1 MTYSKSNY
9 SNTFTVSGK
18 FYNLQVSSITF
29 PCRSLLKISRINK
42 IENNNDINAI
52 FIMMNPGSAV
62 PTSKNP
68 NIPIYNLSQL
78 NAQLLSSNLIN
89 LPLIPAIPDNVQY
102 SVMEIMDNKHWN
114 TVYIINLSDLINSSS
129 DKFQSDHKIFKNNA
143 NSTLENIHSIFHRDF
158 SELLSLSILNDEIYK
173 IACWG
178 VDQPKDLTLK
188 AFLFFYDNQ
197 INLKGL
203 SKNNIKFANDIDYF
217 YLNPKGKP
225 SKVSQL
231 LQII

>member
-18 FYNLQVSSITF
+18 FYDLQVSSTTF
-29 PCRSLLKISRINK
+29 HCRSLLKISRINK
-42 IENNNDINAI
+42 I
-52 FIMMNPGSAV
+52 
-62 PTSKNP
+62 K
-68 NIPIYNLSQL
+68 
-78 NAQLLSSNLIN
+78 
-89 LPLIPAIPDNVQY
+89 DNVQY

-129 DKFQSDHKIFKNNA
+129 DKFQSDHISFKNNA
-143 NSTLENIHSIFHRDF
+143 NSTLENIHSIFHRDI
-158 SELLSLSILNDEIYK
+158 SELLSLSILNEEIYK

-188 AFLFFYDNQ
+188 AFLFFYDKQ

-203 SKNNIKFANDIDYF
+203 SKNNIKFANDIDYY

-225 SKVSQL
+225 SKVSEL